1 MTHGVL
7 TERPSLEVNRVMTHR
22 SPLSAHY
29 RALVQRILAANLTAP
44 ANQTLETI
52 GITGCARGAGV
63 STVAF
68 NLAVAAARADIGP
81 VLFVDADVTKQPD
94 RRITADSPTWGL
106 ADALSSS
113 ADPMDCVVN
122 LPVENLSFVAG
133 HGCAR
138 HDELKFD
145 PFKAAELLNEYKC
158 QFKLVIVDIPAPT
171 ELNDSVYLA
180 AHMDGVVLVV
190 ESELSDTRTAL
201 RTKQQLVDANAN
213 LLGAVL
219 NKQQKHVPTWLDSL
233 L

>member
-1 MTHGVL
+1 MTQGVL
-7 TERPSLEVNRVMTHR
+7 TERPSLEANGVIPHR

-29 RALVQRILAANLTAP
+29 RALVQRILAANVTAP

-68 NLAVAAARADIGP
+68 NVAVAASRADIGP
-81 VLFVDADVTKQPD
+81 VLLVDADVTKQPD
-94 RRITADSPTWGL
+94 RRLIADSPAWGL
-106 ADALSSS
+106 ADALASC

-122 LPVENLSFVAG
+122 LPAENLSFVAG
-133 HGCAR
+133 RGGAK

-158 QFKLVIVDIPAPT
+158 HFKLVIVDIPAPT

-180 AHMDGVVLVV
+180 AQMDGVVLVV

-219 NKQQKHVPTWLDSL
+219 NKQRTHVPSWLDSL